1 MKRITFILACLLC
14 TLVMR
19 GEEHL
24 KFRSVPLDG
33 KLKTAVKEIKSWGF
47 MGLKIKNM
55 AFLMGTLDGQE
66 VMLTLIATPETKTL
80 FTVGIM
86 YDNMNTWE
94 EVIQQYQT
102 ITADLTAQYG
112 EPSKIVQEFEA
123 PYSIEN
129 PMEAFKE
136 DKATYSTYYAAL
148 GGEIAVDILY
158 SEGKLSTMVAYVDT
172 QNAALL
178 VNEGGEGFLEESNI
192 NIDINA
198 LDNLVIE

>member
-102 ITADLTAQYG
+102 ITADQIGRAH
-112 EPSKIVQEFEA
+112 V
-123 PYSIEN
+123 
-129 PMEAFKE
+129 
-136 DKATYSTYYAAL
+136 
-148 GGEIAVDILY
+148 
-158 SEGKLSTMVAYVDT
+158 
-172 QNAALL
+172 
-178 VNEGGEGFLEESNI
+178 
-192 NIDINA
+192 
-198 LDNLVIE
+198 